1 MIKRLVGEY
10 WTKFAMCLLLVVL
23 AWPVPAAALGSQQ
36 NPQSGSVGVEGTMA
50 GPPPSTPP
58 SIGVPSNGQSFG
70 TIPITVSGLCK
81 SGLLVKIFDNGV
93 FVGSTVCTNGSFSL
107 KISLFGGK
115 NDLVAKQYDA
125 LDQASPPSGT
135 VTVQYNDV
143 QLVKFGTHVFLTSD
157 YSKRGGNP
165 GTDITWPL
173 ILSGGEG
180 PYAVSVD
187 WGDGS
192 AAQLKSLS
200 IPGTFTV
207 DHKYAN
213 AGTYNMLVRATD
225 KNGTQAFLQLVVVVN
240 GNATQNPSSKNSSS
254 TPKQT
259 TVNIYWEP
267 LAAAI
272 PFILTTF
279 WLGRRYE
286 ITALRKRI
294 EREYKA

>member
-1 MIKRLVGEY
+1 MFKRLAGEY
-10 WTKFAMCLLLVVL
+10 WVKFAACLVLVVL

-36 NPQSGSVGVEGTMA
+36 NPQSGSVGVEGKLS

-81 SGLLVKIFDNGV
+81 TGLLVKVFDNGV
-93 FVGSTVCTNGSFSL
+93 FVGSVVCTNGSFSI

-115 NDLVAKQYDA
+115 NDLVAKQYDS
-125 LDQASPPSGT
+125 LDQASPPSAT
-135 VTVQYNDV
+135 VTVHYNDV
-143 QLVKFGTHVFLTSD
+143 SLVKFGTHVFLTSD
-157 YSKRGGNP
+157 YSRRGGNP
-165 GTDITWPL
+165 GDDVTWPL
-173 ILSGGEG
+173 ILSGGVG

-192 AAQLKSLS
+192 PATLKSLS
-200 IPGTFTV
+200 VPGTFTV
-207 DHKYAN
+207 DHKYTS

-240 GNATQNPSSKNSSS
+240 GNAHQNAASTAAKN
-254 TPKQT
+254 TPKST
-259 TVNIYWEP
+259 TINIVWEP

-272 PFILTTF
+272 PIILTTF

-294 EREYKA
+294 EQEYRA